1 MVMPIGGWMA
11 IDERIQ
17 AARVFLNKSS
27 AEFAA
32 GDNRQGS
39 DILWQAATHVVMG
52 LAQARGWE
60 CDSHRAPK
68 NAAERLGV
76 EFGDQS
82 IGYGFSAAE
91 KFHWNS
97 YHNFM
102 EDFELESDRPV
113 VHEFVERMLA
123 YHESS

>member
-1 MVMPIGGWMA
+1 MTTVN
-11 IDERIQ
+11 ERGA
-17 AARVFLNKSS
+17 AAREFLSG
-27 AEFAA
+27 ADIEFAKP
-32 GDNRQGS
+32 DTRQGS
-39 DILWQAATHVVMG
+39 EKLWGAATQAVIVM
-52 LAQARGWE
+52 AENRGWE
-60 CDSHRAPK
+60 CDSHRALK

-123 YHESS
+123 YHERS